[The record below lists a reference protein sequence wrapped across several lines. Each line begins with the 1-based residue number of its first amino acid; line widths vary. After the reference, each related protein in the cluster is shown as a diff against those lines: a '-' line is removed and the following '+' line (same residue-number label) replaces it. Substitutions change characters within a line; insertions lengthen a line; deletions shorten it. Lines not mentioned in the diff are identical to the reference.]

1 MYQTD
6 LMPVEIQAPRTS
18 SRIFPTKEQQSREKK
33 TKTDTKTI
41 KNKQKR
47 QKTQV

>member
-6 LMPVEIQAPRTS
+6 LMSVEIQTPRTS
-18 SRIFPTKEQQSREKK
+18 DRIFPTKEQQSREEKI
-33 TKTDTKTI
+33 KTDTKTI

>member
-6 LMPVEIQAPRTS
+6 LMPVKIQTPRTS
-18 SRIFPTKEQQSREKK
+18 SRILPTKEQQSREEK
-33 TKTDTKTI
+33 TETDTKTTE
-41 KNKQKR
+41 NKQKR

>member
-18 SRIFPTKEQQSREKK
+18 PRIFPAKEQQSREKK
-33 TKTDTKTI
+33 TKTDTKTTE
-41 KNKQKR
+41 NKQKR